1 MRATVFRWRARNY
14 LVPID
19 AKLEEEVDLHLE
31 AFELDAFLDQMRS
44 GANLVFLDACR
55 DNPLALG
62 LARSMGAS
70 RSAAIGRGLGR
81 VERARG
87 TLIGYAT
94 QPGNVADDGDGRN
107 SPFTGALLAHI
118 TTPGMSVNDMLTAVT
133 DAVVTHTDG
142 RQQPWTH
149 SSLRKPFYFKSQP
162 EPEPAPTPPTTDA
175 QASPSPAVGESE
187 ALRALAEREFWVSVK
202 DSGHAADIEAYLER
216 YPRGTYE
223 TLARNRITRLQ
234 AAPEETGAPQAEDAP
249 APDDAAVSGRLE
261 AERLAAEREFWASV
275 KDSQN
280 PDELQAYL
288 DRYPQGAY
296 AVLARGRLS
305 RLAVTPDGAEATM
318 QASSEEPEAA
328 PSVAVSAPTEPAA
341 PDLAREDRRWVQI
354 GLAALGFEPG
364 PADGLFGPKSRVALG
379 A

>member
-1 MRATVFRWRARNY
+1 MRGEPTRLCIFYAGHGLQVEGRNY

-70 RSAAIGRGLGR
+70 RSAAIGRGLGQ
-81 VERARG
+81 VESARG

-223 TLARNRITRLQ
+223 
-234 AAPEETGAPQAEDAP
+234 P
-249 APDDAAVSGRLE
+249 A
-261 AERLAAEREFWASV
+261 F
-275 KDSQN
+275 
-280 PDELQAYL
+280 
-288 DRYPQGAY
+288 
-296 AVLARGRLS
+296 
-305 RLAVTPDGAEATM
+305 
-318 QASSEEPEAA
+318 
-328 PSVAVSAPTEPAA
+328 
-341 PDLAREDRRWVQI
+341 
-354 GLAALGFEPG
+354 
-364 PADGLFGPKSRVALG
+364 PK
-379 A
+379 